1 MKARKTIQN
10 NVIQDKQ
17 DNPARWLVV

>member
-1 MKARKTIQN
+1 MKARKIIQN